1 MSIFMLAQAQD
12 GAAAPAAPV
21 TTATESVP
29 AGQPAPEQPNIFEQI
44 FGGPMFMFVVI
55 IILFWVMLIRP
66 QRKAQKEQQARIASL
81 QRGDKVVT
89 NAGLHG
95 FIEKVNDRTVSLK
108 IAEGVIVELE
118 KNAIVHVEKYSPLP
132 RFPHFQHPSCAG
144 RRQGADVYF
153 ETVFSWRG

>member
-1 MSIFMLAQAQD
+1 MIDPYHLEAYGKTTVNYNRDVEIF
-12 GAAAPAAPV
+12 PV
-21 TTATESVP
+21 LNA
-29 AGQPAPEQPNIFEQI
+29 IFEQI

-95 FIEKVNDRTVSLK
+95 FIEKVNERTVSLK

-118 KNAIVHVEKYSPLP
+118 KNAIVHVEK
-132 RFPHFQHPSCAG
+132 
-144 RRQGADVYF
+144 
-153 ETVFSWRG
+153 

>member
-66 QRKAQKEQQARIASL
+66 QRKAQKEQQARIASCS
-81 QRGDKVVT
+81 
-89 NAGLHG
+89 AGTRWSRMRA
-95 FIEKVNDRTVSLK
+95 FTVLLK
-108 IAEGVIVELE
+108 RSMTA
-118 KNAIVHVEKYSPLP
+118 P
-132 RFPHFQHPSCAG
+132 FPSRLRKA
-144 RRQGADVYF
+144 
-153 ETVFSWRG
+153 

>member
-29 AGQPAPEQPNIFEQI
+29 AGQPTPEQPNIFEQI

-95 FIEKVNDRTVSLK
+95 FIEKVNERTVSLK

-118 KNAIVHVEKYSPLP
+118 KNAIVHVEK
-132 RFPHFQHPSCAG
+132 
-144 RRQGADVYF
+144 
-153 ETVFSWRG
+153 

>member
-66 QRKAQKEQQARIASL
+66 QRKAQKEQQAK
-81 QRGDKVVT
+81 QRKKENDIRKCE
-89 NAGLHG
+89 
-95 FIEKVNDRTVSLK
+95 EKETFTESCVQVWK
-108 IAEGVIVELE
+108 YVIR
-118 KNAIVHVEKYSPLP
+118 S
-132 RFPHFQHPSCAG
+132 
-144 RRQGADVYF
+144 
-153 ETVFSWRG
+153 

>member
-66 QRKAQKEQQARIASL
+66 QRKAQKEQQAK
-81 QRGDKVVT
+81 QRKKENDIRKCE
-89 NAGLHG
+89 
-95 FIEKVNDRTVSLK
+95 EKET
-108 IAEGVIVELE
+108 
-118 KNAIVHVEKYSPLP
+118 
-132 RFPHFQHPSCAG
+132 FTG
-144 RRQGADVYF
+144 R
-153 ETVFSWRG
+153 

>member
-21 TTATESVP
+21 TP

-118 KNAIVHVEKYSPLP
+118 KNAIVHVEK
-132 RFPHFQHPSCAG
+132 
-144 RRQGADVYF
+144 
-153 ETVFSWRG
+153 